1 MKVAVVAEFYPRA
14 ADPVLGIWSHR
25 QALAARDAG
34 AEVEVLVLHRPVPP
48 KAAFDGGPREAARHA
63 AEMLRQPWVEE
74 RDGLR
79 VRYVPFVSPPRP
91 SAYGSWGT
99 WAAPPLAVALRALR
113 RRFAF
118 DLVHAHNA
126 VPAADAVRR
135 AGLGVPLVTS
145 VHGGDVFF
153 TALRSDA
160 GDRAVRAAFAASRLV
175 LANSAGIAALC
186 QERGAAK
193 TRVVHL
199 GTDLPGELHGRP
211 RDPVLVT
218 VAHLVDR
225 KRHGD
230 VMRAMWLLRERWP
243 HLRYLIVG
251 DGPERHALEQLAAR
265 LELADRVGFTGQLP
279 HEDAMRELWRGTLM
293 VMPSVD
299 EAFGVAYVEA
309 MAGGVPAVAA
319 LGEPG
324 PQDIADAGPGMVLVP
339 PADVERLALELD
351 VLLDDQRALREL
363 SAQARQTA
371 ERSFSWAACGA
382 ATVAAYEEALR

>member
-1 MKVAVVAEFYPRA
+1 VKVAVVAEFYPRA
-14 ADPVLGIWSHR
+14 NDPVLGIWSHR

-48 KAAFDGGPREAARHA
+48 KAALDEGPRTAARHA
-63 AEMLRQPWVEE
+63 ADLLRQPWTEE

-91 SAYGSWGT
+91 RGYGAWGA
-99 WAAPPLAVALRALR
+99 WAGPPLALALRALR

-118 DLVHAHNA
+118 DLIHAHNA

-135 AGLGVPLVTS
+135 ARLGVPLVTS
-145 VHGGDVFF
+145 VHGGDVLY
-153 TALRSDA
+153 TSRHSEA
-160 GDRAVRAAFAASRLV
+160 GDRAVRAAFGASALV
-175 LANSAGIAALC
+175 LANSAGIARAC
-186 QERGAAK
+186 EEHGAAR

-199 GTDLPGELHGRP
+199 GTDVPVEPHSRP
-211 RDPVLVT
+211 TDPVLAT
-218 VAHLVDR
+218 VAHLVAR

-230 VMRAMWLLRERWP
+230 VLRAMWLLRERWP
-243 HLRYLIVG
+243 HLRYVIVG
-251 DGPERHALEQLAAR
+251 DGPERRPLERLAAE
-265 LELADRVGFTGQLP
+265 LGLADRVGFTGQLP
-279 HEDAMRELWRGTLM
+279 HPEAMRELWQATLM

-324 PQDIADAGPGMVLVP
+324 PEDIADAGPGMVLVP
-339 PADVERLALELD
+339 PGDIERLAVELD
-351 VLLDDQRALREL
+351 DLLGDQRALREL
-363 SAQARQTA
+363 SAQARVTA
-371 ERSFSWAACGA
+371 ETAFSWEACGQ
-382 ATVAAYEEALR
+382 ATVEAYESVLT